1 MLLLTLRIYGGY
13 NIRKNNE
20 GETLVMKKNV
30 IKILATASAC
40 IAVVLTIILIVT
52 AFGGIGME
60 EYDNTLVKWLIT
72 TMGIVYIISAA
83 LTLTMLFTND
93 ETIKEI
99 VLANGKEGST
109 RATLGVVKKI
119 AKENCV
125 AIEGVKFRK
134 CAIAVNDY
142 GVKLRVVVSINDSDV
157 PATTRHLRAVLE
169 DAYEGAL
176 GFKFFSV
183 DIKVKKLKSK
193 YKPDVASVISKSD
206 EEAVIEAERKAAL
219 GDGQNEVS
227 LTETAD
233 GTENANSEPTAETEQ
248 TAETEITEQ
257 GAEEVVSEEKNE
269 NEESA
274 ENPETATD
282 EEEREEKTEK

>member
-1 MLLLTLRIYGGY
+1 
-13 NIRKNNE
+13 
-20 GETLVMKKNV
+20 MKKNV

-40 IAVVLTIILIVT
+40 VAVVLTIILIVT
-52 AFGGIGME
+52 AFGGISME
-60 EYDNTLVKWLIT
+60 EYDNSLVKWLIT

-157 PATTRHLRAVLE
+157 PAATRHLRAVLE

-176 GFKFFSV
+176 GFRFFSV

-193 YKPDVASVISKSD
+193 YKPDVALVISKSD

-233 GTENANSEPTAETEQ
+233 GTENANSEQ
-248 TAETEITEQ
+248 TAETEIKEQ

-282 EEEREEKTEK
+282 EEEREENKENKNG

>member
-1 MLLLTLRIYGGY
+1 
-13 NIRKNNE
+13 
-20 GETLVMKKNV
+20 MKKNA

-157 PATTRHLRAVLE
+157 PAATRHLRAVLE

-176 GFKFFSV
+176 GFRFFSV

-193 YKPDVASVISKSD
+193 YKPDVAWVISKSD

-233 GTENANSEPTAETEQ
+233 GTENANSEQ

-257 GAEEVVSEEKNE
+257 GAEEVVSEEKDE

-282 EEEREEKTEK
+282 EEETEEKTEK